1 MEKCDFVYVCS
12 PLSASS
18 WDDIKKNMQ
27 KASEYASLV
36 RMELGCRAIAPH
48 SFLPDYLDDNIPV
61 EREAA
66 IKIGLYLLEM
76 SKAIVVCGDKITE
89 GMKGEIEKAKEW
101 GIPVYSL
108 IESQSYISVI
118 RIDEGVKQDE
128 KQICKTDISE

>member
-18 WDDIKKNMQ
+18 WDGIRKNMQ
-27 KASEYASLV
+27 KASEYAGLV
-36 RMELGCRAIAPH
+36 RMKLGCRAIAPH

-66 IKIGLYLLEM
+66 IKIGLYLLQM
-76 SKAIVVCGDKITE
+76 SKAIVVCGDTVTE

-101 GIPVYSL
+101 GIPVYGMV
-108 IESQSYISVI
+108 ESQSYLNII
-118 RIDEGVKQDE
+118 RIDEGVKEDE
-128 KQICKTDISE
+128 KPICKINLSE